1 MKGGMMMDTL
11 KILTVS
17 LTIGIAPAVIPDSMT
32 GAFAQD
38 CLSNAQASDAVRSG
52 SAKPLSQVRRRVTRD
67 GGKIVSAQLCRQ
79 GSGYVYVISI
89 LQPNGQ
95 VSNVTVSAN

>member
-1 MKGGMMMDTL
+1 MMMDTL

-17 LTIGIAPAVIPDSMT
+17 MTMGITPLVIPELMT
-32 GAFAQD
+32 GAYAQD

-52 SAKPLSQVRRRVTRD
+52 LAKPLSQIRRRLTED

-79 GSGYVYVISI
+79 GNGYVYVISI
-89 LQPNGQ
+89 LQPDGQ
-95 VSNVTVSAN
+95 VKNVSVSAD